1 MKEKFLEIEKHLLN
15 DEKPSIYLNEQV
27 ENGDF
32 DEYPLSMIKDLLT
45 VEQNPIYHPEGNVFI
60 HAMMV
65 VDEGATV
72 RERSKDKKAF
82 MWALLLYDLGKKP
95 TTKLR

>member
-65 VDEGATV
+65 VDEGAIV
-72 RERSKDKKAF
+72 REKQGQKGIYVGIAF
-82 MWALLLYDLGKKP
+82 
-95 TTKLR
+95 T